1 LQLSPLV
8 SSPDL
13 VSVPFVM
20 VSVPPFSASAA
31 FWSAV
36 SRR

>member
-13 VSVPFVM
+13 VSVPLVI
-20 VSVPPFSASAA
+20 VSVPPFWASAA

-36 SRR
+36 AAE